1 MHTTSVIEEI
11 RQEVIDILQKHN
23 IKWSKLNVWETSD
36 GFLVEIESPDIDND
50 FQGIELSRKLE
61 RELNDPAITLS
72 ILPSD

>member
-1 MHTTSVIEEI
+1 MHTASIIEGI
-11 RQEVIDILQKHN
+11 KQEVMDILQKHS
-23 IKWSKLNVWETSD
+23 IKWSKLNVWETSE

-61 RELNDPAITLS
+61 RELNDPTITLS

>member
-11 RQEVIDILQKHN
+11 KQEVIDVLQKHN

-61 RELNDPAITLS
+61 RELNDPTITFS